1 MLNVTV
7 HVILVQMDNVISV
20 LVKIVLVLTVT
31 VKNKNA
37 VLKKE
42 I

>member
-20 LVKIVLVLTVT
+20 LVKIVLVLTAT